1 MLSNIIQ
8 IGNSKGIR
16 IPKELLKHAHL
27 EKTIEIIPVKEGL
40 LIKPTNQHREGWEI
54 AFAAFDH
61 KEDDFTFVNSKKL
74 SSWDDEEWEW

>member
-27 EKTIEIIPVKEGL
+27 EDAIYIIPVDEGL
-40 LIKPTNQHREGWEI
+40 LIKPSANMRVGWEK
-54 AFAAFDH
+54 AFA
-61 KEDDFTFVNSKKL
+61 KNIEDNDMSFVNSRNL
-74 SSWDDEEWEW
+74 SSWENEEWEW